1 MLLKISSP
9 EKIIFEGEIDKIIL
23 PTEIGDVT
31 VKPWQRPT
39 VTSLKP
45 GIITISPIWKFKE
58 KDFVKTDEWISIS
71 ISKWIAFI
79 CEDLI
84 KIATT
89 IATTKIS
96 EDEKKLKEK
105 KAQLEKEIR
114 ELRKKGSLEEIE
126 NSLVKLEKINADLK
140 LQALHN

>member
-31 VKPWQRPT
+31 VKEWQKPT

-45 GIITISPIWKFKE
+45 GIITISPIWKFRE
-58 KDFVKTDEWISIS
+58 KDFIKTGEWISIS
-71 ISKWIAFI
+71 ISKWVAFI
-79 CEDLI
+79 CEDLV

-89 IATTKIS
+89 IATTKIN
-96 EDEKKLKEK
+96 EDGNKLKEK
-105 KAQLEKEIR
+105 KAQIEK
-114 ELRKKGSLEEIE
+114 
-126 NSLVKLEKINADLK
+126 
-140 LQALHN
+140 

>member
-31 VKPWQRPT
+31 VKPWQKPT

-58 KDFVKTDEWISIS
+58 KDFIKTDEWISIS

-79 CEDLI
+79 SEDLV

-89 IATTKIS
+89 IATTKVN

-105 KAQLEKEIR
+105 KAELEKKIR

-126 NSLVKLEKINADLK
+126 SSLIKLEKLNADLK
-140 LQALHN
+140 LQALNN

>member
-9 EKIIFEGEIDKIIL
+9 EKIIFEGEISKIIF

-31 VKPWQRPT
+31 IKAWQRPT
-39 VTSLKP
+39 VTSLRP
-45 GIITISPIWKFKE
+45 WIITISPIWKFKE
-58 KDFVKTDEWISIS
+58 KDFVKTNEWISIS

-79 CEDLI
+79 SEDLV

-89 IATTKIS
+89 IATTKII

-105 KAQLEKEIR
+105 KSQLEKEIR

-126 NSLVKLEKINADLK
+126 NSLVKLEKVNADLK
-140 LQALHN
+140 LQVLHN

>member
-9 EKIIFEGEIDKIIL
+9 EKIIFEGEIDKVIL

-31 VKPWQRPT
+31 VKWWQRPT

-58 KDFVKTDEWISIS
+58 KDFIKTNEWISIR

-79 CEDLI
+79 SEDLV

-89 IATTKIS
+89 IATTKINQ
-96 EDEKKLKEK
+96 DEKELKEK
-105 KAQLEKEIR
+105 KLQLEKEIR